1 MYTIQFETDANGRLI
16 EIPQEYEML
25 ASKHLK
31 VIIMLDDSEQ
41 TNKPNRLKKA
51 IKQVS
56 AMTINTLSH
65 KFDREEA
72 KENENFFNELRNRH
86 IHIEKKINIDEIMQD
101 MNDGLR

>member
-16 EIPQEYEML
+16 EIPQEYEVL

-31 VIIMLDDSEQ
+31 VIIMLDDKGQ
-41 TNKPNRLKKA
+41 TDKPNRLKKA
-51 IKQVS
+51 IKHVS
-56 AMTINTLSH
+56 AMTINTPGY

-72 KENENFFNELRNRH
+72 NENEEFFNELRNRH

-101 MNDGLR
+101 MNDDLR